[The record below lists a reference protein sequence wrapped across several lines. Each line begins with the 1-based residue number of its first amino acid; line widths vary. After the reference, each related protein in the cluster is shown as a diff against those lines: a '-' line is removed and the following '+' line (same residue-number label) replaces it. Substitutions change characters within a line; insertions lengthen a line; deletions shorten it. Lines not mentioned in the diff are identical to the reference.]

1 MKAGGGNGSQ
11 SVASTVLQE
20 RISLFNS
27 RSRTAG
33 KGARGRRAKRGNVRP
48 RTWTAPFVCLA
59 DRYQTR
65 IPTSTEKQILHQA
78 GLGMKK
84 IKLEASDSEEQVLQK
99 IISDEQDENG
109 QIVGFPQLKDCGGF
123 EILHCV
129 SNCKDLLPIS
139 CSWSVCDLKA
149 NLGPQT
155 KLYLRPI
162 QKNLSTKSSLP
173 DNKCQVKE
181 ECLSCQKQV
190 LVTELRQHMYAC
202 RYGNAVPL
210 YEESGS
216 DEDLPPFSLTQSQS
230 THISQAFPSNP
241 SITSP
246 QAIPAQ
252 TTPVQTTA
260 AQTMEAQTIPV
271 QNPPPTDASQQQM
284 PDPLTEVID
293 VDQIISETTDTSS
306 VEEVVEKVIDYCK
319 VNQVSDPVEILR
331 CLQNEVVIGRQL
343 EIQNVAENIEGST
356 NYILVDRSNLLTTAF
371 EELDSVDNYRFTL
384 QVQFYG
390 EVIFLYDCIHIV
402 YSVRVLSFCD
412 H

>member
-1 MKAGGGNGSQ
+1 
-11 SVASTVLQE
+11 
-20 RISLFNS
+20 
-27 RSRTAG
+27 
-33 KGARGRRAKRGNVRP
+33 
-48 RTWTAPFVCLA
+48 
-59 DRYQTR
+59 
-65 IPTSTEKQILHQA
+65 
-78 GLGMKK
+78 MKK